1 MADHYQIFGASLGIT
16 NVKKWPKQ
24 GGVWRFFHVFYTDDM
39 KCDASVNEKTG
50 CFGTDLSHLT
60 YQNLEYEGCMLD
72 TWSNVM
78 SRNSFHHR
86 WNDWWEETML
96 HRPPY
101 HGFKLCLFIVDPALC
116 GILTP
121 LTHWAPWKPLEWLH
135 CNSHSRFMAWNVH
148 ETSN

>member
-60 YQNLEYEGCMLD
+60 YQNLEYEGCM
-72 TWSNVM
+72 
-78 SRNSFHHR
+78 
-86 WNDWWEETML
+86 
-96 HRPPY
+96 
-101 HGFKLCLFIVDPALC
+101 
-116 GILTP
+116 
-121 LTHWAPWKPLEWLH
+121 
-135 CNSHSRFMAWNVH
+135 
-148 ETSN
+148 

>member
-39 KCDASVNEKTG
+39 KCDTSVTEKTG

-60 YQNLEYEGCMLD
+60 YQNLEYDGCMLD

-101 HGFKLCLFIVDPALC
+101 HGFQLCLFIVKR
-116 GILTP
+116 TFSEQWHP
-121 LTHWAPWKPLEWLH
+121 LFKIQYQQVFKPFLRIEMFH
-135 CNSHSRFMAWNVH
+135 AVRIIARISR
-148 ETSN
+148 